1 MVWRHFLIAIRWQN
15 VLIIWM
21 MQTIIFSQYVLPYC
35 GRDHYAFVSLVLL
48 IVATGSVLGA
58 GNVYNDLQDM
68 PTDSIH
74 PGKPALVGSKV
85 SVTQARKWVYSLN
98 VLAIAVGIIGVWLCS
113 WPYIL
118 LIIIVMAIVGLVLYS
133 RKLKSTLLVGNFV
146 VALLCALAVWMTTV
160 LLPYCN
166 LGIYV
171 DWDSRT
177 PVILYGYV
185 VNAFMI
191 TLLREVVK
199 DKEDAEY
206 DMKAGIFTVGSLPQ
220 NRFRLVVNGLVFT
233 NFVVNGIWF
242 YQLRNVLSDQSYY
255 LGMLIIFIPL
265 VLIAWIYNLSHRS
278 NVNAF
283 LSQLIKIYIVF
294 ALLLLILWQKT

>member
-1 MVWRHFLIAIRWQN
+1 
-15 VLIIWM
+15 M
-21 MQTIIFSQYVLPYC
+21 MQSIIFFLYVLPYC
-35 GRDHYAFVSLVLL
+35 GRDHYVFVSFALL

-58 GNVYNDLQDM
+58 GNIYNDIRDM

-74 PGKPALVGSKV
+74 PAKPALVGNQV
-85 SVTQARKWVYSLN
+85 SVTQARKWVYALD
-98 VLAIAVGIIGVWLCS
+98 VLAIAVGIVGLWLYS

-118 LIIIVMAIVGLVLYS
+118 LIIIVIAIVGLAYYS
-133 RKLKSTLLVGNFV
+133 RRLKSTILVGNFV
-146 VALLCALAVWMTTV
+146 VAMLCALAVWMPAI

-166 LGIYV
+166 LGING
-171 DWDSRT
+171 DADSRT
-177 PVILYGYV
+177 PVILWGYV

-206 DMKAGIFTVGSLPQ
+206 DMKAGMITIGSLPEK
-220 NRFRLVVNGLVFT
+220 RFHLVVNGLIFT

-242 YQLRNVLSDQSYY
+242 YHLRKVLSSPSYY
-255 LGMLIIFIPL
+255 LGLLFIFIPL
-265 VLIAWIYNLSHRS
+265 VFIAWTYNLSQRP

-283 LSQLIKIYIVF
+283 LSRLIKIYIVL
-294 ALLLLILWQKT
+294 ALALLILWQIT